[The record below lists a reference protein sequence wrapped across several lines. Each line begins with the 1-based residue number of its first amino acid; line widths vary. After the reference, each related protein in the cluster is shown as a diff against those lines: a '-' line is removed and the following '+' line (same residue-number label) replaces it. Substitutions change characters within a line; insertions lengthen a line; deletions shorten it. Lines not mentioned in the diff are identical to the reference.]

1 MTVIKCSTCPRLPPD
16 VTESRGRESG
26 RESEWEGTGGADGGR
41 ESGSWRAEQNTSV
54 RGAERGDRVRDG
66 LCERSR
72 GRKICC

>member
-1 MTVIKCSTCPRLPPD
+1 MSLRAEGERVGER
-16 VTESRGRESG
+16 VSG
-26 RESEWEGTGGADGGR
+26 RGPEEQREGGR

-66 LCERSR
+66 LCERPR